1 MAKHIALM
9 GAGAVGGFVGGRLA
23 KAGHDVTLIDS
34 WSEHVEAIKQH
45 GIRITTPEGSERIPV
60 RAIHLNEVQ
69 SLLRHPVDIAFIATK
84 SYDTEWATMMVKDYL
99 SQHGVVVSLQN
110 CINEERIA
118 AIVGWGRTMG
128 CIAHTISVRLEGAGH
143 VMRTRQASGA
153 AKHVFSV
160 GEVHGRVTERAEA
173 LAQMLSAVDGSTV
186 TTNLWGE
193 RWAKLSLNSMHN
205 GLAAIT
211 GFNHHGVAENVRA
224 RRLSIKLGGE
234 AIRVG
239 MALGFDIGPIRKT
252 PVDVWLAASDG
263 DRASLEKIEE
273 VILGEVAKMTDAGR
287 PSTAQDVQ
295 KGRRTEIQFIN
306 GYVAEKGEAAG
317 IATPAQTA
325 IATLVREVELGK
337 LAPAERNVDLILA
350 RAPL

>member
-1 MAKHIALM
+1 MGKHIAII

-23 KAGHDVTLIDS
+23 KSGQDVTLIDS
-34 WSEHVEAIKQH
+34 WSEHVEAIKGS
-45 GIRITTPEGSERIPV
+45 GIRITTPEGSECIAV

-69 SLLRHPVDIAFIATK
+69 SLLRHPIDIAFIGTK

-99 SQHGVVVSLQN
+99 SPYGVVVSLQN

-118 AIVGWGRTMG
+118 GIVGWGRTMG
-128 CIAHTISVRLEGAGH
+128 CIAHTISVRLDGAGH
-143 VMRTRQASGA
+143 VMRTRKASGA

-160 GEVHGRVTERAEA
+160 GEVHGRVTARAEE
-173 LAQMLSAVDGSTV
+173 LAQMMTAVDGSTV
-186 TTNLWGE
+186 TRNLWGE

-211 GFNHHGVAENVRA
+211 GLNHHGVAENVLP

-239 MALGFDIGPIRKT
+239 QALGFDIGHIRKMRAAA
-252 PVDVWLAASDG
+252 WLAASEGDG
-263 DRASLEKIEE
+263 PSLEKIEE
-273 VILGEVAKMTDAGR
+273 VILGETKKMTNAGR

-306 GYVAEKGEAAG
+306 GYVAAKGEQAG
-317 IATPAQTA
+317 IATPAQRA
-325 IATLVREVELGK
+325 ITDLVREVELGK
-337 LAPAERNVDLILA
+337 LKPAESNVELILA